1 MVFGPSGKD
10 RKMGWGMAS
19 TEAVIESAGAKPA
32 RVLANKF
39 VLAVTVGGIIGL
51 GILRS
56 PGEIAAVA
64 PNPYLYMSL
73 WLGAGLFVLLTLV
86 VIAELIGMT
95 PRSGGTYALVRH
107 AYGPFSGFVIG
118 WADWV
123 SFTADIAVKAVV
135 IVEFTGILFPAA
147 RLWLTPLAI
156 LVTTV
161 FAAFQ
166 LRGIAT
172 SAMIQQVVTSIVGLA
187 IVAFSF
193 LLYLAEPV
201 VIGASDTV
209 PAVRTSMQSWSLVLA
224 TIIFTYDGWIYA
236 SYFSGEIK
244 GGAGAVAR
252 NCVRGTVIVIVLYLL
267 INLAMVVS
275 VPLGLLADQDLALS
289 RALELAVSP
298 MASTAVVL
306 AAIVIL
312 LSQQNQGYMGGP
324 RVLQAL
330 ATDGLAVKRAE
341 FIGER
346 GNPIF
351 AVVMTWVLSVAM
363 IMAGG
368 FEFLVQL
375 CVFLFV
381 PLYVALIIGV
391 FILRKREPD
400 TARPFRAWGH
410 PYSTVVV
417 LIGWSMITLFQA
429 VADREIALYA
439 VGLVAFAWPVYWYLN
454 KKAH

>member
-1 MVFGPSGKD
+1 MTSSEAAVNSTASGPS
-10 RKMGWGMAS
+10 
-19 TEAVIESAGAKPA
+19 
-32 RVLANKF
+32 RVLASKF

-64 PNPYLYMSL
+64 PNPYLYLSL
-73 WLGAGLFVLLTLV
+73 WFGAGLFVLLTLSV
-86 VIAELIGMT
+86 VAELIGMT
-95 PRSGGTYALVRH
+95 PRSGGVYPLVRH
-107 AYGPFSGFVIG
+107 AYGPFSGFVLG

-123 SFTADIAVKAVV
+123 AFTADIAIKAVV
-135 IVEFTGILFPAA
+135 IVEFTGILFPEVK
-147 RLWLTPLAI
+147 LWLTPLAI
-156 LVTTV
+156 LVTTA

-172 SAMIQQVVTSIVGLA
+172 SALIQETITSVVGVA
-187 IVAFSF
+187 IVIFA
-193 LLYLAEPV
+193 LLLFFAEPV
-201 VIGASDTV
+201 TIAASDQIPSVKTGIQ
-209 PAVRTSMQSWSLVLA
+209 AWSLVLA
-224 TIIFTYDGWIYA
+224 TIIFTYDGWLFA
-236 SYFSGEIK
+236 SYFSGEIE

-252 NCVRGTVIVIVLYLL
+252 TCVRGTVIVIVLYML

-275 VPLGLLADQDLALS
+275 VPLPMLADNELALS
-289 RALELAVSP
+289 RALEVAVSP
-298 MASTAVVL
+298 FASTAVVL

-341 FIGER
+341 TIGER

-363 IMAGG
+363 IMVGG

-381 PLYVALIIGV
+381 PLYVALIIGII
-391 FILRKREPD
+391 ILRKREPD

-410 PYSTVVV
+410 PYSTVFV
-417 LIGWSMITLFQA
+417 LIGWSMITAFQA
-429 VADREIALYA
+429 YADKEIALYA
-439 VGLVAFAWPVYWYLN
+439 VGLVAFAWPAYWYLN

>member
-1 MVFGPSGKD
+1 MTSSDAAV
-10 RKMGWGMAS
+10 AS
-19 TEAVIESAGAKPA
+19 TASEPS
-32 RVLANKF
+32 RVLKSKF

-64 PNPYLYMSL
+64 PSPYLYLSL
-73 WLGAGLFVLLTLV
+73 WLGAGLFVLLTLGV
-86 VIAELIGMT
+86 VAELIGMT
-95 PRSGGTYALVRH
+95 PRSGGIYTLVRH
-107 AYGPFSGFVIG
+107 AYGPFPGFVMG

-123 SFTADIAVKAVV
+123 AFTADIAIKAVV
-135 IVEFTGILFPAA
+135 IVEFTAILFPEL
-147 RLWLTPLAI
+147 RQWLTPLAI
-156 LVTTV
+156 TVTTA

-166 LRGIAT
+166 LRGIVASALIQETIT
-172 SAMIQQVVTSIVGLA
+172 SVVGIA
-187 IVAFSF
+187 IVIFALF
-193 LLYLAEPV
+193 LFFAEPV
-201 VIGASDTV
+201 TISADDQI
-209 PAVRTSMQSWSLVLA
+209 PAVKSGIQAWSLVIA
-224 TIIFTYDGWIYA
+224 TIIFTYDGWLFA

-252 NCVRGTVIVIVLYLL
+252 TCVRGTVIVIVLYML

-275 VPLGLLADQDLALS
+275 VPLPLLADNELALS
-289 RALELAVSP
+289 RALELTVSP
-298 MASTAVVL
+298 FASTAVVL

-312 LSQQNQGYMGGP
+312 LSQQNQGYMGAP

-330 ATDGLAVKRAE
+330 AVDGLAVKRAE
-341 FIGER
+341 IIGER

-351 AVVMTWVLSVAM
+351 GVVMTWVLSVAM

-391 FILRKREPD
+391 MILRKHEPD

-417 LIGWSMITLFQA
+417 LIGWSLITAFQA
-429 VADREIALYA
+429 YADKEIALYA

-454 KKAH
+454 RKAH

>member
-1 MVFGPSGKD
+1 
-10 RKMGWGMAS
+10 MAS
-19 TEAVIESAGAKPA
+19 SDAAVDSTASGSS
-32 RVLANKF
+32 RVLKNKF

-64 PNPYLYMSL
+64 PNPYLYLSM
-73 WLGAGLFVLLTLV
+73 WLGAGLFVLLTLSV
-86 VIAELIGMT
+86 VAELIGMT
-95 PRSGGTYALVRH
+95 PRSGGVYALVRH
-107 AYGPFSGFVIG
+107 AYGPFSGFVLG

-123 SFTADIAVKAVV
+123 SFTADIAIKAVV
-135 IVEFTGILFPAA
+135 IVEFTSILFPEL
-147 RLWLTPLAI
+147 RQWLTPLAI
-156 LVTTV
+156 LVTTT

-166 LRGIAT
+166 LRGIAASALIQETIT
-172 SAMIQQVVTSIVGLA
+172 SVVGLA
-187 IVAFSF
+187 IVVFSLF
-193 LLYLAEPV
+193 LFFTEPV
-201 VIGASDTV
+201 TIGPSDQIPV
-209 PAVRTSMQSWSLVLA
+209 VRTGIQAWSLVLA
-224 TIIFTYDGWIYA
+224 TIIFTYDGWLFA

-252 NCVRGTVIVIVLYLL
+252 TCVKGTVIVIVLYML

-275 VPLGLLADQDLALS
+275 IPLPLLANNELALS

-298 MASTAVVL
+298 LASTAVVL

-330 ATDGLAVKRAE
+330 ATDGLAVKRAKT
-341 FIGER
+341 IGER

-351 AVVMTWVLSVAM
+351 AVVMTWALSVVM

-391 FILRKREPD
+391 MILRKREPD

-410 PYSTVVV
+410 PYSTIFV
-417 LIGWSMITLFQA
+417 LIGWTLITAFQA
-429 VADREIALYA
+429 YADKEIALYA
-439 VGLVAFAWPVYWYLN
+439 MGLVAFAWPVYWYLK
-454 KKAH
+454 KKAS

>member
-1 MVFGPSGKD
+1 MTSSEATVNSTASGP
-10 RKMGWGMAS
+10 
-19 TEAVIESAGAKPA
+19 T
-32 RVLANKF
+32 RVLAGKF

-64 PNPYLYMSL
+64 PNPYLYLSL
-73 WLGAGLFVLLTLV
+73 WLGAGLFVLLTLGV
-86 VIAELIGMT
+86 VAELIGMT
-95 PRSGGTYALVRH
+95 PRSGGVYALVRH
-107 AYGPFSGFVIG
+107 AYGPFSGFVLG

-123 SFTADIAVKAVV
+123 AFTADIAIKAVV
-135 IVEFTGILFPAA
+135 IVEFTAILFPDV

-156 LVTTV
+156 LVTTA

-172 SAMIQQVVTSIVGLA
+172 SALIQQTVTSVVGMA
-187 IVAFSF
+187 IVVFSLF
-193 LLYLAEPV
+193 LFFAEPV
-201 VIGASDTV
+201 IISAGDQV
-209 PAVRTSMQSWSLVLA
+209 PAVKTGIQAWSLVVA
-224 TIIFTYDGWIYA
+224 TIIFTYDGWLFA

-252 NCVRGTVIVIVLYLL
+252 TCVRGTVIVIVLYMLV
-267 INLAMVVS
+267 NLAMVVS
-275 VPLGLLADQDLALS
+275 VPLPLLADNELALS
-289 RALELAVSP
+289 QALELAVSP
-298 MASTAVVL
+298 FASTAVVL

-330 ATDGLAVKRAE
+330 ATDGLAIKRAE
-341 FIGER
+341 AIGER
-346 GNPIF
+346 GNPVF

-381 PLYVALIIGV
+381 PLYVALIIGI
-391 FILRKREPD
+391 FILRKREPN

-417 LIGWSMITLFQA
+417 LIGWSMITVFQA
-429 VADREIALYA
+429 YADKEIALYA
-439 VGLVAFAWPVYWYLN
+439 IGLVAFAWPVYWYLN

>member
-1 MVFGPSGKD
+1 
-10 RKMGWGMAS
+10 MAS
-19 TEAVIESAGAKPA
+19 TEAAIESTGSKPA

-64 PNPYLYMSL
+64 PDPYLYMSL

-86 VIAELIGMT
+86 VIAELVGMT
-95 PRSGGTYALVRH
+95 PRSGGTYSLVRH

-123 SFTADIAVKAVV
+123 SFAADIAVKAVV
-135 IVEFTGILFPAA
+135 IVEFTAILFPAA
-147 RLWLTPLAI
+147 RVWLTPLAI
-156 LVTTV
+156 LVTTL

-166 LRGIAT
+166 LRGITT

-187 IVAFSF
+187 IVAFA
-193 LLYLAEPV
+193 LLLFFTEPV
-201 VIGASDTV
+201 VIGATDVV
-209 PAVRTSMQSWSLVLA
+209 PEVKTGMQAWSLVIA

-252 NCVRGTVIVIVLYLL
+252 TCVRGTVIVIVLYML
-267 INLAMVVS
+267 INFAMVVS
-275 VPLGLLADQDLALS
+275 VPLPLLADQDLALS
-289 RALELAVSP
+289 HALGLAVSP
-298 MASTAVVL
+298 IASTAVVL
-306 AAIVIL
+306 AAIMIL
-312 LSQQNQGYMGGP
+312 LSQQNQGYMGAP

-341 FIGER
+341 HIGER

-351 AVVMTWVLSVAM
+351 AVVMTWVLTIAM
-363 IMAGG
+363 ILVGG

-391 FILRKREPD
+391 LILRKREPD

-417 LIGWSMITLFQA
+417 LIGWSMVTVFQA
-429 VADREIALYA
+429 YADREIALYA
-439 VGLVAFAWPVYWYLN
+439 IGLVALAWPAYWYLN
-454 KKAH
+454 NRMDG

>member
-1 MVFGPSGKD
+1 MTSSEATVNSTASGP
-10 RKMGWGMAS
+10 
-19 TEAVIESAGAKPA
+19 T
-32 RVLANKF
+32 RVLAGKF

-64 PNPYLYMSL
+64 PNPYLYLSL
-73 WLGAGLFVLLTLV
+73 WLGAGLFVLLTLGV
-86 VIAELIGMT
+86 VAELIGMT
-95 PRSGGTYALVRH
+95 PRSGGVYALVRH
-107 AYGPFSGFVIG
+107 AYGPFSGFVLG

-123 SFTADIAVKAVV
+123 AFTADIAIKAVV
-135 IVEFTGILFPAA
+135 IVEFTAILFPDV

-156 LVTTV
+156 LVTTA

-172 SAMIQQVVTSIVGLA
+172 SALIQQTVTSVVGMA
-187 IVAFSF
+187 IVVFSLF
-193 LLYLAEPV
+193 LFFAEPV
-201 VIGASDTV
+201 IISAGDQV
-209 PAVRTSMQSWSLVLA
+209 PAVKTGIQAWSLVVA
-224 TIIFTYDGWIYA
+224 TIIFTYDGWLFA

-252 NCVRGTVIVIVLYLL
+252 TCVRGTVIVIVLYMLV
-267 INLAMVVS
+267 NLAMVVS
-275 VPLGLLADQDLALS
+275 VPLPLLADNELALS
-289 RALELAVSP
+289 QALELAVSP
-298 MASTAVVL
+298 FASTAVVL

-312 LSQQNQGYMGGP
+312 LSQQKQGYMGGP

-330 ATDGLAVKRAE
+330 APDGLAIKRAE
-341 FIGER
+341 AIGER
-346 GNPIF
+346 GNPVF

-381 PLYVALIIGV
+381 PLYVALIIGI
-391 FILRKREPD
+391 FILRKREPN

-417 LIGWSMITLFQA
+417 LIGWSMITVFQA
-429 VADREIALYA
+429 YADKDIALYA
-439 VGLVAFAWPVYWYLN
+439 IGLVAIAWPVYWYLN

>member
-1 MVFGPSGKD
+1 MDISEAAVNST
-10 RKMGWGMAS
+10 AS
-19 TEAVIESAGAKPA
+19 KPV
-32 RVLANKF
+32 RVLKSNF

-64 PNPYLYMSL
+64 PNPYLYLSL
-73 WLGAGLFVLLTLV
+73 WLGAGLFVLLTLGV
-86 VIAELIGMT
+86 VAELIGMT
-95 PRSGGTYALVRH
+95 PRSGGVYALVRH
-107 AYGPFSGFVIG
+107 AYGPFSGFVLG

-123 SFTADIAVKAVV
+123 AFTADIAIKAVV
-135 IVEFTGILFPAA
+135 IVEFTAILFPEL
-147 RLWLTPLAI
+147 RQWLTPVAI
-156 LVTTV
+156 LVTTA

-166 LRGIAT
+166 LRGIVASALIQETIT
-172 SAMIQQVVTSIVGLA
+172 SVVGMA
-187 IVAFSF
+187 IVIFS
-193 LLYLAEPV
+193 LLLFFAEPV
-201 VIGASDTV
+201 TV
-209 PAVRTSMQSWSLVLA
+209 GTAEQIPVVKTGIQAWSLVIA
-224 TIIFTYDGWIYA
+224 TIIFTYDGWLFA

-252 NCVRGTVIVIVLYLL
+252 TCVKGTVIVIVLYML

-275 VPLGLLADQDLALS
+275 IPLPLLADNELALS
-289 RALELAVSP
+289 RALELAISP
-298 MASTAVVL
+298 VASTAVVF

-312 LSQQNQGYMGGP
+312 LSQQNQGYMGAP

-330 ATDGLAVKRAE
+330 ATDGLAVKRAKT
-341 FIGER
+341 IGQR

-351 AVVMTWVLSVAM
+351 GVVMTWVLSVAM

-381 PLYVALIIGV
+381 PLYVALIIGI

-410 PYSTVVV
+410 PYSTVIV
-417 LIGWSMITLFQA
+417 LIGWSLITAFQA
-429 VADREIALYA
+429 YADKEIALYA
-439 VGLVAFAWPVYWYLN
+439 VGLVAFAWPVYWYLK
-454 KKAH
+454 KKAR

>member
-1 MVFGPSGKD
+1 MTSSEATVDSTASGP
-10 RKMGWGMAS
+10 
-19 TEAVIESAGAKPA
+19 T
-32 RVLANKF
+32 RVLASKF

-56 PGEIAAVA
+56 PGEIAAVV
-64 PNPYLYMSL
+64 PNPYLYLSL

-86 VIAELIGMT
+86 VVAELVGMT
-95 PRSGGTYALVRH
+95 PRSGGAYALVRH
-107 AYGPFSGFVIG
+107 AYGPFSGFVLG

-123 SFTADIAVKAVV
+123 SFTADIAIKAVV
-135 IVEFTGILFPAA
+135 IVEFTAILFPEV
-147 RLWLTPLAI
+147 RPWLTPLAI
-156 LVTTV
+156 LVTTA

-172 SAMIQQVVTSIVGLA
+172 SAMIQQTVTSVVGIAIVVFALLLFFAEPVA
-187 IVAFSF
+187 IVA
-193 LLYLAEPV
+193 
-201 VIGASDTV
+201 GDQV
-209 PAVRTSMQSWSLVLA
+209 PAAKTGIKAWGLVIA
-224 TIIFTYDGWIYA
+224 TIIFTYDGWLYA

-252 NCVRGTVIVIVLYLL
+252 TCVRGTVIVIVLYML

-275 VPLGLLADQDLALS
+275 VPLPLLADNELALS
-289 RALELAVSP
+289 QALELTVSP
-298 MASTAVVL
+298 FASTAVVL

-312 LSQQNQGYMGGP
+312 LSHQNQGYMGGP

-330 ATDGLAVKRAE
+330 ATDGLAVKRAQA
-341 FIGER
+341 IGER

-363 IMAGG
+363 IMVGG

-381 PLYVALIIGV
+381 PLYVALIIGI
-391 FILRKREPD
+391 FILRKREPN

-417 LIGWSMITLFQA
+417 LIGWSMITVFQA
-429 VADREIALYA
+429 YADKDIALYA
-439 VGLVAFAWPVYWYLN
+439 IGLVAIAWPVYWYLN

>member
-1 MVFGPSGKD
+1 MTSKETTVDSTAAGPP
-10 RKMGWGMAS
+10 R
-19 TEAVIESAGAKPA
+19 TLAG
-32 RVLANKF
+32 KF

-56 PGEIAAVA
+56 PGKIAAVA
-64 PNPYLYMSL
+64 PNPYLYLSL
-73 WLGAGLFVLLTLV
+73 WLGAGLFVLLTLGV
-86 VIAELIGMT
+86 VAELIGMT

-123 SFTADIAVKAVV
+123 SFTADIAMKAVV
-135 IVEFTGILFPAA
+135 IVEFTAILFPDL
-147 RLWLTPLAI
+147 RLWLTPIAI
-156 LVTTV
+156 MVTTA

-166 LRGIAT
+166 LRGITT
-172 SAMIQQVVTSIVGLA
+172 SAMIQQTVTSVVGLA
-187 IVAFSF
+187 IVVFALF
-193 LLYLAEPV
+193 LFFAEPV
-201 VIGASDTV
+201 VISPSDQIPEVKTGLQ
-209 PAVRTSMQSWSLVLA
+209 AWSLVLA
-224 TIIFTYDGWIYA
+224 TIIFTYDGWLYA

-252 NCVRGTVIVIVLYLL
+252 TCVRGTVVVIVLFLL

-275 VPLGLLADQDLALS
+275 VPLPLLAGNEFALS

-298 MASTAVVL
+298 FASTAVVV

-312 LSQQNQGYMGGP
+312 LSQQNQLYMGGP

-341 FIGER
+341 TMGER

-351 AVVMTWVLSVAM
+351 AVVITWALSIVM
-363 IMAGG
+363 MMAGG

-381 PLYVALIIGV
+381 PLYVALIIGIL
-391 FILRKREPD
+391 ILRKREPD

-410 PYSTVVV
+410 PYSTFIV
-417 LIGWSMITLFQA
+417 LIGWIMISAFQA
-429 VADREIALYA
+429 YADKEIALYA
-439 VGLVAFAWPVYWYLN
+439 LGLVALAWPVYWYLK
-454 KKAH
+454 KKAQ

>member
-1 MVFGPSGKD
+1 MTSSEATVDSTASEPS
-10 RKMGWGMAS
+10 
-19 TEAVIESAGAKPA
+19 

-64 PNPYLYMSL
+64 PNPYLYLSL
-73 WLGAGLFVLLTLV
+73 WLGAGLFVLLSLGV
-86 VIAELIGMT
+86 VAELIGMT
-95 PRSGGTYALVRH
+95 PRSGGVYSLVRH
-107 AYGPFSGFVIG
+107 AYGPFPGFVLG

-123 SFTADIAVKAVV
+123 SFTADIAIKAVV
-135 IVEFTGILFPAA
+135 IVEFTGILFPEV

-156 LVTTV
+156 LVTTA

-172 SAMIQQVVTSIVGLA
+172 SALIQETITSVVGIA
-187 IVAFSF
+187 IVIFA
-193 LLYLAEPV
+193 LLLFFAEPV
-201 VIGASDTV
+201 TIAAGDHV
-209 PAVRTSMQSWSLVLA
+209 PVVRTGIQAWSLVLA
-224 TIIFTYDGWIYA
+224 TIIFTYDGWLFA

-252 NCVRGTVIVIVLYLL
+252 TCVRGTVIVIVLYML

-275 VPLGLLADQDLALS
+275 VPLPLLAENELALS
-289 RALELAVSP
+289 RALELAISP
-298 MASTAVVL
+298 LASTAVVL

-341 FIGER
+341 TIGEK

-351 AVVMTWVLSVAM
+351 AVVMTWALSVAM

-391 FILRKREPD
+391 LILRKREPD

-410 PYSTVVV
+410 PYSTIVV
-417 LIGWSMITLFQA
+417 LIGWSMITAFQA
-429 VADREIALYA
+429 YADKEIALYA
-439 VGLVAFAWPVYWYLN
+439 IGLVAFAWPVYWYL
-454 KKAH
+454 KRKAH

>member
-1 MVFGPSGKD
+1 
-10 RKMGWGMAS
+10 MGQGMAS
-19 TEAVIESAGAKPA
+19 TDAAIESTGSTPA

-39 VLAVTVGGIIGL
+39 VLVVTVGGIIGL

-73 WLGAGLFVLLTLV
+73 WLGAGLFVLLTLGV
-86 VIAELIGMT
+86 VAELIGMT

-107 AYGPFSGFVIG
+107 AYGPFPGFVIG

-135 IVEFTGILFPAA
+135 IVEFIGILFPAA

-156 LVTTV
+156 LMTTV

-166 LRGIAT
+166 LRGITT

-187 IVAFSF
+187 VIAFA
-193 LLYLAEPV
+193 LLLFLAEPV
-201 VIGASDTV
+201 VVGVNDTL
-209 PAVRTSMQSWSLVLA
+209 PAVKTGMQAWSLVIA
-224 TIIFTYDGWIYA
+224 TIIFTYDGWLYA

-252 NCVRGTVIVIVLYLL
+252 TCVKGTVIVIVLYML

-275 VPLGLLADQDLALS
+275 IPLGLLADQDLALS

-298 MASTAVVL
+298 MTSTAVVL

-312 LSQQNQGYMGGP
+312 LSQQNQGYMGAP

-341 FIGER
+341 HISER

-351 AVVMTWVLSVAM
+351 GVVMTWVLSIAM

-391 FILRKREPD
+391 LILRKREPD
-400 TARPFRAWGH
+400 TERPFRAWGH
-410 PYSTVVV
+410 PYSTVIV
-417 LIGWSMITLFQA
+417 LIGWSMITVFQA

-439 VGLVAFAWPVYWYLN
+439 LGLVAFAWPVYWYLN
-454 KKAH
+454 NRAH

>member
-1 MVFGPSGKD
+1 MTSSEATVNSTASGP
-10 RKMGWGMAS
+10 
-19 TEAVIESAGAKPA
+19 T
-32 RVLANKF
+32 RVLAGKF

-64 PNPYLYMSL
+64 PNPYLYLSL
-73 WLGAGLFVLLTLV
+73 WLGAGLFVLLTLGV
-86 VIAELIGMT
+86 VAELIGMT
-95 PRSGGTYALVRH
+95 PRSGGVYALVRH
-107 AYGPFSGFVIG
+107 AYGPFSGFVLG

-123 SFTADIAVKAVV
+123 AFTADIAIKAVV
-135 IVEFTGILFPAA
+135 IVEFTAILFPDV

-156 LVTTV
+156 LVTTA

-172 SAMIQQVVTSIVGLA
+172 SALIQQTVTSVVGMA
-187 IVAFSF
+187 IVVFSLF
-193 LLYLAEPV
+193 LFFAEPV
-201 VIGASDTV
+201 IISAGDQV
-209 PAVRTSMQSWSLVLA
+209 PAVKTGIQAWSLVVA
-224 TIIFTYDGWIYA
+224 TIIFTYDGWLFA

-252 NCVRGTVIVIVLYLL
+252 TCVRGTVIVIVLYMLV
-267 INLAMVVS
+267 NLAMVVS
-275 VPLGLLADQDLALS
+275 VPLPLLADNELALS
-289 RALELAVSP
+289 QALELAVSP
-298 MASTAVVL
+298 FASTAVVL

-330 ATDGLAVKRAE
+330 ATDGLAIKRAE
-341 FIGER
+341 AIGER
-346 GNPIF
+346 GNPVF

-381 PLYVALIIGV
+381 PLYVALIIGI
-391 FILRKREPD
+391 FILRKREPN

-417 LIGWSMITLFQA
+417 LIGWSMITVFQA
-429 VADREIALYA
+429 YADKEIALYA
-439 VGLVAFAWPVYWYLN
+439 TGLVAFAWPVYWYLN

>member
-1 MVFGPSGKD
+1 M
-10 RKMGWGMAS
+10 
-19 TEAVIESAGAKPA
+19 ESAGTTVDSTANGTK
-32 RVLANKF
+32 RTLAGRF
-39 VLAVTVGGIIGL
+39 VLVITVGGIIGL

-73 WLGAGLFVLLTLV
+73 WLGAGLFVLLTLGV
-86 VIAELIGMT
+86 VAELIGMT
-95 PRSGGTYALVRH
+95 PRSGGVYALVRH
-107 AYGPFSGFVIG
+107 AYGPFSGFVLG

-156 LVTTV
+156 MVTTI

-172 SAMIQQVVTSIVGLA
+172 SAMIQQVVTSVVGLA
-187 IVAFSF
+187 IVAFS
-193 LLYLAEPV
+193 LLLFLAEPV
-201 VIGASDTV
+201 VVGANDIV
-209 PAVRTSMQSWSLVLA
+209 PVVRTDMQSWSLVLA
-224 TIIFTYDGWIYA
+224 TIIFTYDGWIFA

-252 NCVRGTVIVIVLYLL
+252 TCVRGTVIVIVLYML

-275 VPLGLLADQDLALS
+275 IPLPLLADHDLALS

-298 MASTAVVL
+298 IASTAVVL
-306 AAIVIL
+306 AAIMIL

-341 FIGER
+341 SVGER

-351 AVVMTWVLSVAM
+351 AVVMTWALSVAM
-363 IMAGG
+363 IMNGG

-381 PLYVALIIGV
+381 PLYVALLIGI
-391 FILRKREPD
+391 FILRKREPNA
-400 TARPFRAWGH
+400 ARPFRAWGH

-417 LIGWSMITLFQA
+417 LIGWSMITVFQA

-439 VGLVAFAWPVYWYLN
+439 VALVAFAWPVYWYLN
-454 KKAH
+454 NKAH